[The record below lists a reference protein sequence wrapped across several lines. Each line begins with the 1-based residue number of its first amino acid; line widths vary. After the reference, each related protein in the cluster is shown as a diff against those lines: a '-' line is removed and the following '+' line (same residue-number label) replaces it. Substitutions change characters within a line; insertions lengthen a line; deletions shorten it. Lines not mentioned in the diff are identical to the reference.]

1 MEPVCIGLDQHQRPI
16 KRIASKT
23 LLSEMT
29 QVFKENENIYSLTLC
44 QANDEEPCGKRKGT
58 KKEVWTMDRLV
69 CGC

>member
-1 MEPVCIGLDQHQRPI
+1 VCIGLDQHQRPI

-44 QANDEEPCGKRKGT
+44 QTSTDKEPCGKPAPVKR
-58 KKEVWTMDRLV
+58 ERWTIERLV
-69 CGC
+69 RGC